1 MVAVLAGVEEA
12 AANAALAAADM
23 HVKTAIL
30 ALRENLNPDQAREK
44 LAAAKGSLRKAL
56 HANP

>member
-1 MVAVLAGVEEA
+1 
-12 AANAALAAADM
+12 M

-30 ALRENLNPDQAREK
+30 VLRQNLNPDQAREI

-56 HANP
+56 RANP